1 MQERERLRGA
11 EIRVLKVFACKCS
24 FFICLSWKDGPGGST
39 IARGDELENHRGHTR
54 LGRHCKAL
62 FGGYVTRDPQRW
74 RDRNLPN
81 DMT

>member
-1 MQERERLRGA
+1 VNVSEEQ
-11 EIRVLKVFACKCS
+11 RVFKVFACKGS
-24 FFICLSWKDGPGGST
+24 FFICLSWQDGPGGST
-39 IARGDELENHRGHTR
+39 IARGDELENHRGYTR
-54 LGRHCKAL
+54 LGCHCKAL